1 MRIRAG
7 GWRRSGT
14 GIGRTLIHFRPSVRK
29 ITKNATRAS
38 GVQLH
43 LTALP
48 DGRLGPSAHA
58 FVDWLADAGQTYWQ
72 VLPLGPP
79 DEHLSPYKAE
89 SAFAAW
95 PGLLADPSAPVS
107 ADEIA
112 AFRSKHAFW
121 VGGWEAFGGDV
132 EDQVRFDREWAALRE
147 HARDRGVQLVG
158 DVPIYVS
165 PEGADLETWPEL
177 FLADGQAGV
186 PPDALAQDGQL
197 WGNPLYDWPAMQR
210 RGYRWWTERLRRTFD
225 LFDVT
230 RIDHFRAFVA
240 YWAVPSS
247 DSTAIGGTWRRG
259 PGRAVFD
266 AARREL
272 GDFEV
277 VAEDLGVITEP
288 VTRLR
293 RTLGFP
299 GMLVTLFGFD
309 PDDPDGPHRPE
320 NHTPDRWIYLS
331 THDTDTA
338 AGWLASA
345 SEEQLDGLRGALSVA
360 GVSGE
365 DHWAMAEL
373 AFSSVC
379 PVAMLAAQD
388 VLGLGSEARMNVPGT
403 KGKSWRWQLS
413 EGQLTAEHAARL
425 RALTEAA
432 GRLPG

>member
-1 MRIRAG
+1 M
-7 GWRRSGT
+7 
-14 GIGRTLIHFRPSVRK
+14 PSP
-29 ITKNATRAS
+29 ARAS

-43 LTALP
+43 LTSLP

-58 FVDWLADAGQTYWQ
+58 FVDWLAEAGQTYWQ

-95 PGLLADPSAPVS
+95 PGLLAEPDAPVS
-107 ADEIA
+107 EEEVA
-112 AFRSKHAFW
+112 AFRERHGYWIA
-121 VGGWEAFGGDV
+121 GWEAFGGDV
-132 EDQVRFDREWAALRE
+132 ADQVRFDREWAALRE
-147 HARDRGVQLVG
+147 HAASRGVRLVG

-177 FLADGQAGV
+177 FLEDGQAGV
-186 PPDALAQDGQL
+186 PPDALAADGQL
-197 WGNPLYDWPAMQR
+197 WGNPLYDWPAMR
-210 RGYRWWTERLRRTFD
+210 RRKYRWWTERLRRTFD

-240 YWAVPSS
+240 YWAVPS
-247 DSTAIGGTWRRG
+247 DATTAIGGQWRRG

-266 AARREL
+266 AAAREL
-272 GDFEV
+272 GELEV
-277 VAEDLGVITEP
+277 IAEDLGVITEP

-293 RTLGFP
+293 QTLGFP

-309 PDDPDGPHRPE
+309 PDDPTGPHRPE
-320 NHTPDRWIYLS
+320 NHQPDRWVYVS

-338 AGWLASA
+338 AGWWSDA
-345 SEEQLDGLRGALSVA
+345 SEEQRA
-360 GVSGE
+360 GVAAALEERGLELREGE
-365 DHWAMAEL
+365 EHWALLEL
-373 AFSSVC
+373 TFASPC

-403 KGKSWRWQLS
+403 KGKSWRWKL
-413 EGQLTAEHAARL
+413 EPGQLTRAHAKRL
-425 RALTEAA
+425 RAATEAA
-432 GRLPG
+432 GRLPARG

>member
-1 MRIRAG
+1 M
-7 GWRRSGT
+7 
-14 GIGRTLIHFRPSVRK
+14 
-29 ITKNATRAS
+29 NATRSS

-58 FVDWLADAGQTYWQ
+58 FVDWLADAGQSCWQ

-79 DEHLSPYKAE
+79 DEHRSPYKAA

-95 PGLLADPSAPVS
+95 NGLLAEPFAPVS
-107 ADEIA
+107 AEEA
-112 AFRSKHAFW
+112 EAFRAKHAFW
-121 VGGWEAFGGDV
+121 VAGWEAFAGAGAV
-132 EDQVRFDREWAALRE
+132 EDQVRFEREWAALRE
-147 HARDRGVQLVG
+147 HAAARGVRLVG
-158 DVPIYVS
+158 DVPIYVA
-165 PEGADLETWPEL
+165 PGGADHVTWPEL
-177 FLADGQAGV
+177 FLDDGQAGA
-186 PPDALAQDGQL
+186 PPDALAADGQL

-240 YWAVPSS
+240 YWAVAG
-247 DSTAIGGTWRRG
+247 DADTAADGAWRRG
-259 PGRAVFD
+259 PGKAVFV
-266 AARREL
+266 AAAREL
-272 GDFEV
+272 GELSV
-277 VAEDLGVITEP
+277 VAEDLGVITKP

-293 RTLGFP
+293 RELGFP

-309 PDDPDGPHRPE
+309 PDGPHRPE
-320 NHTPDRWIYLS
+320 NHSEDSWIYVS

-338 AGWLASA
+338 AGWWADASPGQRAGLAEA
-345 SEEQLDGLRGALSVA
+345 LAERGIAEAA
-360 GVSGE
+360 GDE
-365 DHWAMAEL
+365 HWALTRL
-373 AFSSVC
+373 AFSSPC

-403 KGKSWRWQLS
+403 KGQSWRWQLTP
-413 EGQLTAEHAARL
+413 GQLTAEHAARL
-425 RALTEAA
+425 RAATQEA